1 MQSST
6 ISQRVYLLLVAL
18 LMIAFCTD
26 TAVSQEIN
34 LFRHVDSAQV
44 SPPETVTTEVRL
56 LTDEDFAP
64 YSYKNA
70 AGELVGISVDI
81 ATAACAAARLQC
93 QISAVPFI
101 DLLPALARGEGDA
114 IISGLRMAP
123 KMMKDFSLTRPYY
136 VSSAQFLTRLGSSFT
151 SADVKALA
159 GKRLGFVNGTSH
171 QAFLDKY
178 YGRSALTGFGS
189 EAEMFENLRTGGLD
203 AAFADVTHAYFW
215 VQGKA
220 SRACC
225 DVLGQSFFDRSSISR
240 SLAFLVKRDKTSL
253 RENLDYG
260 LDQAQLHGD
269 IAKIF
274 KRYFPKA
281 SF

>member
-6 ISQRVYLLLVAL
+6 ISQRVYLLLVVL
-18 LMIAFCTD
+18 LMIVNYANV
-26 TAVSQEIN
+26 AVSQEVN
-34 LFRHVDSAQV
+34 LFRHVDSALV
-44 SPPETVTTEVRL
+44 PPPETVTIEVRL
-56 LTDEDFAP
+56 LTDQDFAP

-70 AGELVGISVDI
+70 SGELVGISVDI
-81 ATAACAAARLQC
+81 AKAACAAARLKC

-114 IISGLRMAP
+114 IISGLRTTP

-136 VSSAQFLTRLGSSFT
+136 VSSAQFIARLGSSFA
-151 SADVKALA
+151 SPDVKTLA
-159 GKRLGFVNGTSH
+159 GRRLGFVKTTSH
-171 QAFLDKY
+171 QAFLEKY
-178 YGRSALTGFGS
+178 YGRSALTGFTS

-203 AAFADVTHAYFW
+203 VAFADLTHANFW
-215 VQGKA
+215 VQGKS

-225 DVLGQSFFDRSSISR
+225 EVLGQSFFDRSTISR
-240 SLAFLVKRDKTSL
+240 SLAFLVKRDQPNL
-253 RENLDYG
+253 RESLDYG
-260 LDQAQLHGD
+260 LDQAQLHDD

-274 KRYFPKA
+274 KRYFPKT